1 MTKNIQKKAVKG
13 VVWSVIQHWGSQTI
27 SFVVFLLLARLL
39 EPEGFGLVALASVF
53 IAFME
58 IFLDQGLTQAIVQR
72 KELDPEH
79 LDTAFWINLTVG
91 ILLTTFGITF
101 AGQIANLFH
110 HPQLAPIVQWLSLS
124 FLFGAFSRVQQAII
138 HRQLAFKVVAVR
150 SLLAT
155 LVGGAVG
162 VVMALG
168 GFGVWSLVNQ
178 RLANDLV
185 GALVLWGASDWRPK
199 FNVSVKHF
207 KELFAFGINM
217 VGFNIVNFFNR
228 RADDFLIGYFLGP
241 VALGYYTVA
250 YRVLWVM
257 TQLLVTVTNQV
268 ALPTFSRLQEDD
280 VRLQRAF
287 YTVTQFTSLIAFPSF
302 LGVAVLAPELVPVLF
317 GSKWQPSIP
326 VMQVLAFIGIL
337 HSMVYFNST
346 VMMAKGKPSWR
357 FRVNC
362 LNAVVNVIAF
372 AVVTRWGILAVAVA
386 YVISGYLIFPISIYL
401 VRKLILLQLITYLCQ
416 YAIPLTGTLV
426 MVIAIWGAKY
436 LLGELMNSAALLSAC
451 IIIGTFAY
459 ILTIFLMAPTV
470 FRETLDFVQLAV
482 PKLKWRKN

>member
-1 MTKNIQKKAVKG
+1 MNIQKKAVKG

-79 LDTAFWINLTVG
+79 LNTAFWTNLTVG

-101 AGQIANLFH
+101 AEQIANLFH
-110 HPQLAPIVQWLSLS
+110 YPQLAPILRWLSLS
-124 FLFGAFSRVQQAII
+124 FLFGSFSRVQQAIA
-138 HRQLAFKVVAVR
+138 HRKLAFKVIAVR
-150 SLLAT
+150 SLFAT

-162 VVMALG
+162 VLMALQN
-168 GFGVWSLVNQ
+168 FGVWSLVGQ

-185 GALVLWGASDWRPK
+185 GALVLWGASNWRPK

-207 KELFAFGINM
+207 RELFAFGINM

-241 VALGYYTVA
+241 VALGYYTIA
-250 YRVLWVM
+250 YRILWVM
-257 TQLLVTVTNQV
+257 TQLLVTVTSQV

-280 VRLQRAF
+280 VRLQHAF

-302 LGVAVLAPELVPVLF
+302 LGVAVLAPELVQVLF
-317 GSKWQPSIP
+317 GSKWQQSIP

-357 FRVNC
+357 FGVNC

-372 AVVTRWGILAVAVA
+372 TLVIRWGILAVALA

-401 VRKLILLQLITYLCQ
+401 VRKLIPLQLITYLSQ
-416 YAIPLTGTLV
+416 YAISLTGTLV
-426 MVIAIWGAKY
+426 MVMAILGAKH
-436 LLGELMNSAALLSAC
+436 LIGGLMNSSALLSVC
-451 IIIGTFAY
+451 IIIGTFSY
-459 ILTIFLMAPTV
+459 ILTIFLIAPTI
-470 FRETLDFVQLAV
+470 FRQILDFIRLAV
-482 PKLKWRKN
+482 PKFKLRGN